1 MAFSVGAA
9 PHAGF
14 QFLQGIRP
22 VVLFVRVLVR
32 LLPAALAALWL
43 TAAQAQSW
51 KPDKPVEILVGS
63 GAGGSADTMG
73 RHLQRIMQE
82 LKLVP
87 VPVNVLNKVGGNQHA
102 GDAHYFDLGNPT
114 LIVNHLL
121 GITTQ
126 HYTDFTPVALLLNEY
141 TALTVKADSPVKNAR
156 DLAEILKKNP
166 ESWSVGVSNLGGTNH
181 LTFTLLAKAAG
192 ADPRKLKVVVFKSNT
207 EGMTAVVGGHL
218 HMVAAAVSSVMP
230 QVRAGNARIIALGA
244 PRRMGGAVAGV
255 PTLREQGMDIV
266 VSNWRGIVGA
276 KGLGAAQVAYWDE
289 VLAKVVAVDEW
300 KKSLDAQFWEGNFLR
315 SREFTK
321 YLENDYN
328 QTKAVMT
335 DLGLV
340 K

>member
-1 MAFSVGAA
+1 VTIIFIKR
-9 PHAGF
+9 F
-14 QFLQGIRP
+14 IC
-22 VVLFVRVLVR
+22 
-32 LLPAALAALWL
+32 LPLGVIAALVMPV
-43 TAAQAQSW
+43 AQAQSW
-51 KPDKPVEILVGS
+51 KPDKPVELLVGS

-73 RHLQRIMQE
+73 RQLQRILQE
-82 LKLVP
+82 QKLLP
-87 VPVNVLNKVGGNQHA
+87 VPVNVINKVGGNQTLVRTYLNQHA

-114 LIVNHLL
+114 LTVNHIL

-156 DLAEILKKNP
+156 DLVEILKKNP

-181 LTFTLLAKAAG
+181 LTFVLLAKAAG
-192 ADPRKLKVVVFKSNT
+192 VDPRKLKVVVFKSNT
-207 EGMTAVVGGHL
+207 EGMTAVAGGHL
-218 HMVAAAVSSVMP
+218 NMVASAVSSAMS

-276 KGLGAAQVAYWDE
+276 KGLSSAQVAYWEDTF
-289 VLAKVVAVDEW
+289 AKVVAVDEW
-300 KKSLDAQFWEGNFLR
+300 KKSLETQFWDGNFLR
-315 SREFTK
+315 SREFNQ
-321 YLENDYN
+321 YLEKDYS

-335 DLGLV
+335 DLGLA